1 MDKNKYIPGKNKDTS
16 GKKDGMK
23 SDSYMGNTETE
34 SYKSESYETDTNKS
48 EPSSI
53 ESHNGPDFS
62 AVGEQEESSFIT
74 PKFKKED
81 SDLEKNLRPGYF
93 SDFIGQEKIIDNLS
107 IFISSAK
114 KRNEPLD
121 HVILSG
127 PPGLGKTCLA
137 EIIANE
143 LGVNFKIT
151 SGPAIERA
159 GDLAAILTNLEKYDV
174 LFIDEMHRL
183 NRAIEE
189 VLYPVMEDFKLDIII
204 GKGPSARSIRIDIAP
219 FTIIGATTRI
229 GLIAAPLRDRFGV
242 NLRLDFYGMENIKNI
257 ISRSAT
263 ILDMKISE
271 DGAEAIARRSRGT
284 PRIAN
289 RLLKRVRDYAMMYDD
304 DGVIT
309 AKIADGAL
317 TKLDIDVLGLDIIDK
332 KILNTIVTKFD
343 GGPVGVGT
351 IAVSIGEEVDTVED
365 VYEPYL
371 IQLGFIKR
379 TSKGRVATDLAF
391 RHLGIENKAKKG
403 DKDTEK
409 RLF

>member
-1 MDKNKYIPGKNKDTS
+1 MDKSKKRADKNT
-16 GKKDGMK
+16 GNVR
-23 SDSYMGNTETE
+23 SDLHNE
-34 SYKSESYETDTNKS
+34 SESYSSLPNGD
-48 EPSSI
+48 SSI
-53 ESHNGPDFS
+53 PNGDSSIPNGDSS
-62 AVGEQEESSFIT
+62 APNPENTDEQDELSYIT

-107 IFISSAK
+107 IFINSAK

-242 NLRLDFYGMENIKNI
+242 NLRLDFYGIENIKNI
-257 ISRSAT
+257 ISRSAD
-263 ILDMKISE
+263 ILDMKISQ

-289 RLLKRVRDYAMMYDD
+289 RLLKRVRDYALMSG

-309 AKIADGAL
+309 EKIANGAL

-332 KILNTIVTKFD
+332 KILNTIVNKFD
-343 GGPVGVGT
+343 GGPVGLGT

-379 TSKGRVATDLAF
+379 TSKGRMATDLAF
-391 RHLGIENKAKKG
+391 RHLGIENKKKTDG
-403 DKDTEK
+403 EELKE

>member
-1 MDKNKYIPGKNKDTS
+1 MDDF
-16 GKKDGMK
+16 
-23 SDSYMGNTETE
+23 
-34 SYKSESYETDTNKS
+34 DTNNKES
-48 EPSSI
+48 NNAPVDTGQSRRKNNNLAGSI
-53 ESHNGPDFS
+53 ND
-62 AVGEQEESSFIT
+62 ESSFIT

-81 SDLEKNLRPGYF
+81 SELEKSLRPKYF
-93 SDFIGQEKIIDNLS
+93 SDFIGQEKIIENLKV
-107 IFISSAK
+107 FINSAK
-114 KRNEPLD
+114 KRSESLD

-159 GDLAAILTNLEKYDV
+159 GDLAAILTNLEKSDV

-189 VLYPVMEDFKLDIII
+189 VLYPVMEDYKLDIII

-242 NLRLDFYGMENIKNI
+242 HLRLDYYNLESIKRI
-257 ISRSAT
+257 IQRSAS
-263 ILDMKISE
+263 ILDVSIND

-289 RLLKRVRDYAMMYDD
+289 RLLKRVRDYALI
-304 DGVIT
+304 GGNGNISGE
-309 AKIADGAL
+309 IADEAL
-317 TKLDIDVLGLDIIDK
+317 TKLDIDILGLDVIDK
-332 KILNTIVTKFD
+332 KILNTIVCKFD

-365 VYEPYL
+365 VYEPFL
-371 IQLGFIKR
+371 LQLGFIKR
-379 TSKGRVATDLAF
+379 TSKGRMATDLAF
-391 RHLGIENKAKKG
+391 RHLGIDRHIKGNDENNPG
-403 DKDTEK
+403 T